1 MEDHRILTQHPAGKK
16 GVRIARTKY
25 DAVFNF
31 ILEKVKDRPGLTFS
45 DLGDLAEQELAP
57 TFDGKVL
64 WYITTV
70 KLDMEARQV
79 IERVPRTSPHQL
91 RLVQRS

>member
-1 MEDHRILTQHPAGKK
+1 MEDDRILTLHPAGKK
-16 GVRIARTKY
+16 GVRIARAKY

-31 ILEKVKDRPGLTFS
+31 ILEKVRDRPGLTFS

-70 KLDMEARQV
+70 KLDMEARHV

-91 RLVQRS
+91 RLTPSS

>member
-1 MEDHRILTQHPAGKK
+1 MEDDRILTLHPAGKK
-16 GVRIARTKY
+16 GVRFARAKY
-25 DAVFNF
+25 DAAFNF
-31 ILEKVKDRPGLTFS
+31 ILEKARDRPGLTFS

-79 IERVPRTSPHQL
+79 IERVPRTSPHQ
-91 RLVQRS
+91 